1 MSIKGPGPCA
11 AVANIPPRLAA
22 LLRTPP
28 SQRRTRPHQ
37 FQSQLS
43 AGALLFFIPLVKL
56 NTSVFVIFLG
66 PCSAGG
72 TGVLL
77 NIERVAAQLQQLGA
91 EAQVRGLVDSG
102 WFLESKQ
109 PRSPNC
115 PEGVSC
121 SPEDAIKLG
130 LRYQGDHGVL
140 RGRNCLIVLTTCGCL
155 FFISGCG
162 TGLCLTD
169 ADSSTR
175 KERSGSASLDTGCIP
190 P

>member
-56 NTSVFVIFLG
+56 NTSVFVIFS
-66 PCSAGG
+66 CSAGG

>member
-1 MSIKGPGPCA
+1 MSW
-11 AVANIPPRLAA
+11 
-22 LLRTPP
+22 
-28 SQRRTRPHQ
+28 Q
-37 FQSQLS
+37 
-43 AGALLFFIPLVKL
+43 ALLFFIPLVKI
-56 NTSVFVIFLG
+56 NTCIFVIPLG

-115 PEGVSC
+115 PEGASC

-130 LRYQGDHGVL
+130 LRYEGDHGVS
-140 RGRNCLIVLTTCGCL
+140 RGRDPLIVLTTREWLLL
-155 FFISGCG
+155 FF
-162 TGLCLTD
+162 
-169 ADSSTR
+169 
-175 KERSGSASLDTGCIP
+175 
-190 P
+190 